1 MRKMGSRTR
10 YKSPET
16 NVKFA
21 EIKRRVHRGQT
32 MAFACA
38 AVGMSYGWFLH
49 LRKEEA
55 RMHKYADAESHQQDL
70 TDPLSPQ
77 TIKENEG
84 ET

>member
-1 MRKMGSRTR
+1 MGSRTR

-21 EIKRRVHRGQT
+21 EIKRRVRRGQT
-32 MAFACA
+32 MTFACA

-55 RMHKYADAESHQQDL
+55 RMHKYAAEEAARREQDL
-70 TDPLSPQ
+70 TDSS
-77 TIKENEG
+77 EG
-84 ET
+84 TED